1 MTTQVKQREPRQRPV
16 KQVSSSAKL
25 LLLEDIEELGRSG
38 DIVSVRP
45 GYARNFLLP
54 QQKALIADANA
65 LRKQKQLQEARA
77 QQAVVDR
84 QISDALAARIQGMTV
99 ETEVKVDPEGHMY
112 GSVSAH
118 DIVMLLANEKV
129 EIEKKS
135 VRLVH
140 PIKATGV
147 HDIELRL
154 KEGVT
159 CSFKLKI
166 IPEGGALVIEQ
177 SPTTEEATE
186 QSTSES

>member
-1 MTTQVKQREPRQRPV
+1 MQTKQLKRDLRPS
-16 KQVSSSAKL
+16 SSSAKL
-25 LLLEDIEELGRSG
+25 LLLEDVDELGRSG

-54 QQKALIADANA
+54 GKKALIADANA

-77 QQAVVDR
+77 KQAIVDR
-84 QISDALAARIQGMTV
+84 QQSDALAARIQGTSI

-118 DIVMLLANEKV
+118 DVVLLLAKEKI

-135 VRLVH
+135 VRLAH

-147 HDIELRL
+147 HEIELRL
-154 KEGVT
+154 KEGVI

-166 IPEGGALVIEQ
+166 IPEGGTLAIEPT
-177 SPTTEEATE
+177 PTTEATE
-186 QSTSES
+186 QSPIES

>member
-1 MTTQVKQREPRQRPV
+1 MTMQAKQRDPRQS
-16 KQVSSSAKL
+16 SSSAKL
-25 LLLEDIEELGRSG
+25 LLLEDVEELGRSG

-65 LRKQKQLQEARA
+65 LRKQKHLQEERA
-77 QQAVVDR
+77 KQAVVDR
-84 QISDALAARIQGMTV
+84 QISDALAVRIQGMSL

-112 GSVSAH
+112 GSVAAQ
-118 DIVMLLANEKV
+118 DLVTLFAKENI

-135 VRLVH
+135 VRLTH
-140 PIKATGV
+140 PIKTTGI
-147 HDIELRL
+147 HEIELRL

-166 IPEGGALVIEQ
+166 IPEGGALAIEP
-177 SPTTEEATE
+177 SPATEATE
-186 QSTSES
+186 QPAVES